1 MTILWINLFVVYI
14 LSFFARYSAKSM
26 SNGIVPVQPNKML
39 SFLAMASLVIVSG
52 LRNNIG
58 DTYFYMYSYAH
69 NEFSWSNIDFS
80 GDFGFDI
87 LQMFLQ
93 HFSKDPQIMIFFVAL
108 VTNVLIVITLYKY
121 SRMFELALFVYITG
135 GMYLVSMNG
144 IRQFLAASIVFL
156 ATKYIFN
163 GNWKKYILIVLLA
176 AMIHKSALILI
187 PIYFLVRRKAWAWD
201 TYVLLFFSVI
211 IVIGFNQFSSA
222 LFSALESTQYGHYK
236 NFAEGGANVLRVAV
250 SAVPIVI
257 AYLGREK
264 LREVFPKSDYI
275 VNMSLI
281 GLVFM
286 IISTQN
292 WIFARFT
299 IYFSLYQLILIS
311 WIVVLFS
318 KKDRKFVYYGLL
330 LCYLI
335 YYFYEN
341 VISLGIIYTSKY
353 ISL

>member
-1 MTILWINLFVVYI
+1 MTVLWINLSVVYI

-26 SNGIVPVQPNKML
+26 NNGIVPVQPNKIF

-58 DTYFYMYSYAH
+58 DTYFYMYSYSH
-69 NEFSWSNIDFS
+69 NEFDWKTIDFT
-80 GDFGFDI
+80 GDFGFDL
-87 LQMFLQ
+87 LQMVLQ
-93 HFSKDPQIMIFFVAL
+93 NFSKDPQIMVFIVAL

-121 SRMFELALFVYITG
+121 SRMFEVALFVYITG

-144 IRQFLAASIVFL
+144 IRQFLAAAVIFT
-156 ATKYIFN
+156 ATKFIFN

-176 AMIHKSALILI
+176 ATIHKSALVLI
-187 PIYFLVRRKAWAWD
+187 PIYFLVRREAWAWG
-201 TYVLLFFSVI
+201 TYILLFFSVI
-211 IVIGFNQFSSA
+211 IVIGFNQFSES
-222 LFSALESTQYGHYK
+222 LFAALESTQYGHYK
-236 NFAEGGANVLRVAV
+236 DFAEGGANVLRVAV
-250 SAVPIVI
+250 SAVPIII
-257 AYLGREK
+257 AYFGREK

-292 WIFARFT
+292 WIFARFS

-311 WIVVLFS
+311 WIVVLFC

-341 VISLGIIYTSKY
+341 VISLGIMYTSKY